1 MLSPVNFLNSI
12 AIITCCIEC
21 RWHTNLSVTFSQRNE
36 PTNNSNENM
45 MQYVAKKLFV
55 CFSFWIA
62 IYSHSNVCTHIC
74 WFRARKTFPDTKHFN
89 FSIVPFCSHTHTHIF
104 CVNGL
109 LLLPLLSLF
118 CQFYS
123 CVAYSVGGAL
133 EEFGC
138 SLIILFS
145 QPAPLFLRKSA
156 KNLFRIFLWYT
167 FTASGV
173 HVCYSSHAPAN
184 FHTQSYIIFLVRVLF
199 SPVFHL
205 ILSTRASTKCAYH
218 VLCSAASR

>member
-1 MLSPVNFLNSI
+1 MWPKS
-12 AIITCCIEC
+12 C
-21 RWHTNLSVTFSQRNE
+21 
-36 PTNNSNENM
+36 
-45 MQYVAKKLFV
+45 LFV
-55 CFSFWIA
+55 LVFGSRYTPIPMCA
-62 IYSHSNVCTHIC
+62 H
-74 WFRARKTFPDTKHFN
+74 TFADFVPEKHFLTLN
-89 FSIVPFCSHTHTHIF
+89 ILIFLLFLFAHTHTHIF

>member
-89 FSIVPFCSHTHTHIF
+89 FSIVPFCSHTHTHI
-104 CVNGL
+104 L

-123 CVAYSVGGAL
+123 CVAYSVGGRGGGVRML
-133 EEFGC
+133 SYH
-138 SLIILFS
+138 SLQSTGTVVFAKERQKPFS
-145 QPAPLFLRKSA
+145 H
-156 KNLFRIFLWYT
+156 IFM
-167 FTASGV
+167 V
-173 HVCYSSHAPAN
+173 HVYSERR
-184 FHTQSYIIFLVRVLF
+184 TCLL
-199 SPVFHL
+199 
-205 ILSTRASTKCAYH
+205 
-218 VLCSAASR
+218 